1 MKKNKSLS
9 AVIDLGSSGIRLLIA
24 EKRATKWKA
33 LETLERKTTLGRDV
47 FITEEISEESFKQV
61 IVILRVFKEYIE
73 SWGIIPS
80 RTLCIATSAVREAH
94 NRDMF
99 IERVELQ
106 TGFAFQVLEAMEAN
120 LLTYRSVDHA
130 LRGHLR
136 IKRSNA
142 LIVETS
148 GGGTNVLMLNKGLM
162 VGAHSL
168 NLGSI
173 RFEKELKSGLGTS
186 DYLQKLL
193 DQKTLVATRQFEME
207 FPLKRVRHFVALGS
221 DIRRVAGQIGEKNRG
236 YYLIHKEAFVQL
248 LEKISGMESVE
259 VASEYGVP
267 FSESGA
273 FFATLQI
280 YGAFFKQCSAMNL
293 IVPKVSIRE
302 GVLQSTKRTS
312 TLASLEDEIAG
323 ACYSLAA
330 KFGVDKK
337 HSDNVAFNALK
348 IFDALAKIGNFDK
361 DHKIY
366 LRSAAV
372 LMDIG
377 LFLHHRHSQRHG
389 LYLIRNSEIFGLNE
403 LDRSIVG
410 LIVRYHGKTRPKH
423 THSEFSSLRR
433 DDRLTVFKLSAI
445 LRVARALDIRL
456 VQRLK
461 VESVQQDANRL
472 QLNMNIANISPLEV
486 GSLQDASEIF
496 QDVFGLKIEFAERS

>member
-1 MKKNKSLS
+1 MKKNNKLS

-33 LETLERKTTLGRDV
+33 LETLERKCTLGRDV
-47 FITEEISEESFKQV
+47 FVSEEISEESFQQV
-61 IVILRVFKEYIE
+61 VEILRLFREYIE
-73 SWGIIPS
+73 TWSISSSKI
-80 RTLCIATSAVREAH
+80 RCIATSAVREAH

-207 FPLKRVRHFVALGS
+207 FPLKRVKHFVALGS
-221 DIRRVAGQIGEKNRG
+221 DIRRVAGQIGEKNKG
-236 YYLIHKEAFVQL
+236 YYLIQAEAFVEF

-259 VASEYGVP
+259 VASEYGVS

-280 YGAFFKQCSAMNL
+280 YGAFFKHCSATSL

-302 GVLQSTKRTS
+302 GVLQSSKRIS

-348 IFDALAKIGNFDK
+348 IFEELTKTGNFDK

-389 LYLIRNSEIFGLNE
+389 LYLIKNSEIFGLNE
-403 LDRSIVG
+403 LDRTIVG
-410 LIVRYHGKTRPKH
+410 LIVRYHSKTRPKH
-423 THSEFSSLRR
+423 THSEFSSLGRS
-433 DDRLTVFKLSAI
+433 DRLTVFKLSAI

-461 VESVQQDANRL
+461 VDSVQRDANRL
-472 QLNMNIANISPLEV
+472 QLKTNIANISPLEV

-496 QDVFGLKIEFAERS
+496 QDVFGLKIEFAARS

>member
-1 MKKNKSLS
+1 MRKNNSLS

-24 EKRATKWKA
+24 EKRATKWKS
-33 LETLERKTTLGRDV
+33 LETLEKKSSLGRDV
-47 FITEEISEESFKQV
+47 FNSEEISEQSFQQV
-61 IVILRVFKEYIE
+61 VEILRLFREYID
-73 SWGIIPS
+73 SWNIPS
-80 RTLCIATSAVREAH
+80 SRIRCVATSAVREAH

-99 IERVELQ
+99 IERVELH
-106 TGFAFQVLEAMEAN
+106 TGFVFQVLEAMEAN

-136 IKRSNA
+136 IKKSNA

-173 RFEKELKSGLGTS
+173 RFEKELKSGVGTS
-186 DYLQKLL
+186 NYLEKLL

-207 FPLKRVRHFVALGS
+207 FPLNKVKYFIALGS
-221 DIRRVAGQIGEKNRG
+221 DIRRVSGQIGEKKKG
-236 YYLIHKEAFVQL
+236 YYLIQKDSFLEL

-280 YGAFFKQCSAMNL
+280 YGAFFKQCAAISV

-302 GVLQSTKRTS
+302 GVLQASKRIS
-312 TLASLEDEIAG
+312 NLASLEDEIAG

-337 HSDNVAFNALK
+337 HSDNVALNALK
-348 IFDALAKIGNFDK
+348 IFDALAKVGNLDK
-361 DHKIY
+361 DHRIY

-372 LMDIG
+372 LMDVG
-377 LFLHHRHSQRHG
+377 LFIHHHHSQRHG
-389 LYLIRNSEIFGLNE
+389 LYLIRHSEIFGLNE
-403 LDRSIVG
+403 LDRIIVG
-410 LIVRYHGKTRPKH
+410 LIVRYHGKTLPKH

-433 DDRLTVFKLSAI
+433 SDRLTVFKLSAI

-461 VESVQQDANRL
+461 VEGVETDANRL
-472 QLNMNIANISPLEV
+472 QLKMNIASISPLEIA
-486 GSLQDASEIF
+486 SLEDSSEIF